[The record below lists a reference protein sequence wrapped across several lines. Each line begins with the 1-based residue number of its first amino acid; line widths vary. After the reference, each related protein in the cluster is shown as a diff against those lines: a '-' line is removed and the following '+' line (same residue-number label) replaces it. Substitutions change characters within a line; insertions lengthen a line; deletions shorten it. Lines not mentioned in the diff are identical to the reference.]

1 MNPKQPKPSVKC
13 IRCGR
18 EVPRDPENSGAQA
31 EDTLCSRCYEKM
43 LFPQSRLQN
52 MEIFD

>member
-1 MNPKQPKPSVKC
+1 MNSSYPQPKFVC

-18 EVPRDPENSGAQA
+18 EVPA
-31 EDTLCSRCYEKM
+31 EEDCPAPSAEETLCNRCYEKM
-43 LFPQSRLQN
+43 LFPETHLKN